1 MQKHFFT
8 SVLLVFFSA
17 MLFAQSGRHHLY
29 AGLGAAPGM
38 PDKRT
43 DFLYDQF
50 NPVGP
55 VQTVINKMGETTMD
69 DEYFAEFRYRYQLFN
84 RVGIGMNLGYAL
96 LVNDFLLPA
105 NGNTYFLETIRPFFW
120 RDISF
125 YHMIQ
130 LTPTLDLNIVEKPSF
145 RAGMQ
150 LGALNNISFRKA
162 IRNYGMS
169 RNKIEYFAFELYP
182 GLYAEIHRLRFDV
195 QVRAL
200 HLKYRD
206 DAIANNGLNPDPYNT
221 FKIRMSVG
229 YRLGTFGKK

>member
-17 MLFAQSGRHHLY
+17 MLSAQSGRHHFY
-29 AGLGAAPGM
+29 AGLGTAPGR
-38 PDKRT
+38 PDKRI

-69 DEYFAEFRYRYQLFN
+69 DEYFAELRYRYQLSN
-84 RVGIGMNLGYAL
+84 RVGVGMNLGYAL
-96 LVNDFLLPA
+96 LINDMLIPAKNSYLLEQRYIFL
-105 NGNTYFLETIRPFFW
+105 W

-125 YHMIQ
+125 YHIIQ
-130 LTPTLDLNIVEKPSF
+130 LAPTFDLNVVENPNF

-150 LGALNNISFRKA
+150 LGALNNISFRKTVKND
-162 IRNYGMS
+162 RNLS

-182 GLYAEIHRLRFDV
+182 GLYAEVRRLRFDV

-200 HLKYRD
+200 HRKYRD

-229 YRLGTFGKK
+229 YRLGTFGGK